1 MLTSFEQAEL
11 EGYTTNLPDSFRSA
25 NVTYERAPVRGL
37 QYFSAVP
44 DEDIVG
50 ESAEKN
56 LS

>member
-1 MLTSFEQAEL
+1 VLTSFEQAEL